1 MKRATF
7 AIFFFAKKNK
17 PLKDGTLPLYVR
29 VTINGRSKESSLGI
43 SITPALWNAGSQK
56 AIGKSRIAED
66 INQSLRETESSI
78 RIKKRIIAES
88 EEVMSADSVMKA
100 YKGIEAKRWTLLG
113 LFREHQNRFS
123 ELVNKGHFSV
133 RTLER
138 YETSFNHLTE
148 YLAKEY
154 KSTDL
159 DANAIDLRFV
169 TGFEHFLKVSKD
181 CEHNSAMKHM
191 KGLRKIVLHAV
202 HEDIIHKDPFH
213 YYKIREKPVEKDFLN
228 QTEIDLIYNKDI
240 PNKRLVTIRDMFI
253 FQCYTGMA
261 YCDILTLAPEHIV
274 TGDDGRLWIIKPRKK
289 TRNIFRIPLLP
300 RAEEIL
306 LRYSSEDRTT
316 QKTLLPV
323 SSNQKMNAYLKELGI
338 ICGIEKNL
346 TTHLGRHT
354 FATTVTLNNR
364 ITKPVLQKMMGVTK
378 ASTIEIY
385 AKMLDSTI
393 SEEMESLRKRLN

>member
-1 MKRATF
+1 
-7 AIFFFAKKNK
+7 
-17 PLKDGTLPLYVR
+17 
-29 VTINGRSKESSLGI
+29 
-43 SITPALWNAGSQK
+43 
-56 AIGKSRIAED
+56 
-66 INQSLRETESSI
+66 
-78 RIKKRIIAES
+78 
-88 EEVMSADSVMKA
+88 MKA

-213 YYKIREKPVEKDFLN
+213 YYRIREKPVEKDFLN

-261 YCDILTLAPEHIV
+261 YCDILALAPEHIV
-274 TGDDGRLWIIKPRKK
+274 PGDDGRLWIIKPREK

-306 LRYSSEDRTT
+306 LRYSSDDHSTK
-316 QKTLLPV
+316 KTLLPV
-323 SSNQKMNAYLKELGI
+323 SSNQKMNAYLKELGV

-364 ITKPVLQKMMGVTK
+364 ITKAVLQKMMGVTK

-393 SEEMESLRKRLN
+393 SEEMEGLRERLGN